1 MPYHILHD
9 LCHPNQFLWFNHRQV
24 VSLEIGDK
32 KRWCPGLVMKPTNHE
47 LDMKHK
53 SIIMVKSFKDGKMY
67 VFTGPYLQTALLVCQ
82 VV

>member
-1 MPYHILHD
+1 M
-9 LCHPNQFLWFNHRQV
+9 
-24 VSLEIGDK
+24 SLEIGDK

-67 VFTGPYLQTALLVCQ
+67 VLIFKLMSYLLCGQKLNGFIIKKVS
-82 VV
+82 